1 MLSLNNRDRLGYS
14 FINECIFLKKIG
26 FTVCAL
32 LVVLVLQA
40 QSQALTDSLL
50 RELPRAKE
58 DTNKVK
64 LLNQVCLQLSYNEPQ
79 TATHY
84 GQAAYTLSE
93 KLHWKK
99 GMAEATRY
107 IAAMRVD
114 AANEDSALFY
124 LQRSYRLY
132 EELNDTAGMIANI
145 YNKGAFQQHTS
156 HYSEAMESFFKGID
170 LAGRSGNNA
179 LLAKGNSLASTV
191 LVQQKDFEKARLY
204 SLKALAVFRKINH
217 VDGVLECL
225 EMIGYGYMM
234 DNKLPQAKPYF
245 IEALQLA
252 GATHN
257 DLARAKIYTQLVT
270 YSEFTNE
277 PANRLQYLQQSQAI
291 WDKIGP
297 SSLYSIANIA
307 NIGNLYLD
315 LYLQPALLGKMP
327 DSIKNN
333 KAQFLQIAETQV
345 QKAIQ
350 LSKKENNPDLLLQLH
365 RLNAQVFEAGGK
377 YKEALEN
384 FKRYEQ
390 LHDSMFS
397 QESKNKIASIEVNK
411 ELQLKDKT
419 IALNKARNRQ
429 VWLYVALS
437 FSLLIILSAYF
448 INRDRVRQLNVR
460 NALQQREAEQTQ
472 KNLVYQNQ
480 LTQSELKAI
489 RAQMNPHFFFNVL
502 NSIESY
508 IMENDAATAS
518 RLLQKFALLCRLILE
533 NSTQPLVNAEREWK
547 ALQLYVELEAERFS
561 HQFSYVFEKHDQLRL
576 SKILI
581 PPMMVQ
587 PLLENAIHHGLRHA
601 GGTGRYLK
609 VSVSQLGET
618 LVFVIKDNGIG
629 LAAASKRE
637 KDFSGKEKSLGLSMI
652 NERITSINH
661 SQGKEIASFSLSENT
676 GAPESEVIATLVLPV
691 FPLQDA

>member
-1 MLSLNNRDRLGYS
+1 
-14 FINECIFLKKIG
+14 
-26 FTVCAL
+26 
-32 LVVLVLQA
+32 
-40 QSQALTDSLL
+40 
-50 RELPRAKE
+50 
-58 DTNKVK
+58 
-64 LLNQVCLQLSYNEPQ
+64 
-79 TATHY
+79 
-84 GQAAYTLSE
+84 
-93 KLHWKK
+93 
-99 GMAEATRY
+99 
-107 IAAMRVD
+107 
-114 AANEDSALFY
+114 
-124 LQRSYRLY
+124 
-132 EELNDTAGMIANI
+132 MIANI